1 MAILI
6 INFIAYLL
14 LFIIYQCKKKQF
26 DLGSVILLVWIIGSV
41 GSVWYYTFS
50 LTQIIYRKIQFV
62 PLIYIFIINLFMFYP
77 FCKKKY
83 SHIKSVNIY
92 NLGQLLK
99 IISVFF
105 SIVIIPVFVVLLF
118 KLATFQ
124 FVGAALSEMYSAE
137 VDKATLLLP
146 SSIKPFYSIIRH
158 FTQFIIFLF
167 FYNLTLKKKEP
178 LITIGL
184 GMNLAVFFMMPI
196 MGGSRGGVI
205 TTLLSCVFYYFML
218 KDAYSDK
225 TRRLVRKISIGV
237 MGILIIGIGAISI
250 SRLDGYHERGRHNAT
265 MDQWIAQYAGEG
277 NIRFS
282 DIIWESDYINLGGV
296 QTIPVVFSL
305 RDPGIKNLDNAIL
318 KYDRILRSPIWMFY
332 TYIGDFVID
341 YGKVGGALVLIL
353 ISFFIRYLIKQ
364 RNNLISI
371 FKLIILN
378 YFFILLTVGI
388 TADVYRTYYTQI
400 EIIYV
405 LTLLF
410 ILSKIN
416 PFITNIKKSWKTS

>member
-26 DLGSVILLVWIIGSV
+26 DLGSVVLLVWLLGSA
-41 GSVWYYTFS
+41 GSVWYYTFT
-50 LTQIIYRKIQFV
+50 LTQIIYRNIQIA
-62 PLIYIFIINLFMFYP
+62 PLLYIFILNLFMFYP
-77 FCKKKY
+77 FCKKNYNK
-83 SHIKSVNIY
+83 IKGVDIY

-105 SIVIIPVFVVLLF
+105 SIIIIPVFVVLLF

-124 FVGAALSEMYSAE
+124 FAGAALSEMYSAE

-146 SSIKPFYSIIRH
+146 SLIKPFYSVIRH

-167 FYNLTLKKKEP
+167 FYNLSLKKKDP

-196 MGGSRGGVI
+196 MGGSRGGVVTI
-205 TTLLSCVFYYFML
+205 LLSCIFYYFML
-218 KDAYSDK
+218 RSVYSKK
-225 TRRLVRKISIGV
+225 TAGFVRKGSIIV
-237 MGILIIGIGAISI
+237 LSVLFIGIAAISI
-250 SRLDGYHERGRHNAT
+250 SRLDSYHERGRHNAT

-277 NIRFS
+277 SIRFS
-282 DIIWESDYINLGGV
+282 DIIWESDYTNLHGV
-296 QTIPVVFSL
+296 QTIPVLFSL
-305 RDPGIKNLDNAIL
+305 YDPEIKDFD
-318 KYDRILRSPIWMFY
+318 KTKFQYDRILRSPIWVFY
-332 TYIGDFVID
+332 TYVGDFVID
-341 YGKVGGALVLIL
+341 YGKIGGAIVLIL

-364 RNNLISI
+364 KNKSISI
-371 FKLIILN
+371 FRLIILN
-378 YFFILLTVGI
+378 YFFILLTVGV
-388 TADVYRTYYTQI
+388 TADVYRTYYAQI
-400 EIIYV
+400 EIVYV
-405 LTLLF
+405 ITLLF